1 MKDYEIAIGLEVHVQ
16 LLTQSKVFCGCST
29 KFGQEPNS
37 LTCPVCLGL
46 PGALP
51 VLNEKAF
58 MYSIKTALSLGCKI
72 QDLIKFD
79 RKNYYYPDLP
89 KNFQISQ
96 YDKPLAYDGSVEV
109 EEDGKKKK
117 IRIKRV
123 HLEEDAGKL
132 IHDPQK
138 GVSYI
143 DLNRTGM
150 PLLEI
155 VTEPDIR
162 SAGEASKFL
171 QSVKAILLYLGVSDC
186 NMEEGNL
193 RCDANISVRLKGE
206 KELGVKAELKNMNSF
221 KAVRDALSYEAKRQ
235 IEMLEK
241 GEKIVQETRLWSE
254 ERQSTLTMRTKE
266 ETEEYRYF
274 PEPDLVP
281 FTVDRKKIEEIRK
294 SLPELPQAKRDRFI
308 KSYSLSAYD
317 CDVLTRDREVSD
329 FFEEAVKI
337 VKSPKE
343 AANWLLGDVASILNE
358 KKVPIGKTALKPAH
372 LAGLIQLIKS
382 EEISGKIAK
391 EILPEMIREGTPPA
405 EIVKKKGLE
414 QIKDQGELSSI
425 IEDVLKENEKSV
437 NDYKKG
443 KEAAMTFLI
452 GQVMKKTKGKA
463 NPKKVNEIL
472 KNKLPKILIALIL
485 FLYGIINIGC
495 AAERAKDEDRELY
508 RQIELFSDGLTIV
521 QSEYVEKPEPKKLVY
536 GALEGMLSSL
546 DDYSQFMDPES
557 FKEMKIETK
566 GEFGGLGI
574 EIGIRDGILTIIAP
588 IDGTP
593 ADKAGLKAG
602 DKIVK
607 IDGELTRD
615 ITLGGAVKKLRG
627 KPNTKV
633 DLTVLRENEEKIL
646 DFTIVRSIIKLQSIK
661 TAKIISDNIGYVKL
675 IEFQANTPRDL
686 EKNLL
691 KLQKEGMQALILD
704 LRNNPGGLLDVAND
718 VAGEFLPAG
727 TEIVT
732 LKARPPKENKVFKS
746 AGGKKF
752 LNFPMVVMVNEGSA
766 SASEIVAG
774 AIRDQK
780 RGIILGAK
788 TYGKGSVQ
796 TVVPLKDGSAVRLTT
811 AAYYTPSG
819 TNINEKGIE
828 PDVKV
833 ELQEKEAS
841 PCEEDVFDKVEGKEK
856 AEIEKPGAYDNQIQ
870 AAIDVLRGVL
880 IYVNQKEKG

>member
-132 IHDPQK
+132 IHDHQK
-138 GVSYI
+138 GVSYV

-162 SAGEASKFL
+162 SADEASKFL

-372 LAGLIQLIKS
+372 LAGLIKLIKS

-405 EIVKKKGLE
+405 EIVKKKGLG

-615 ITLGGAVKKLRG
+615 ITLAGAVKKLRG

-646 DFTIVRSIIKLQSIK
+646 DFTIMRSIIKLESIK